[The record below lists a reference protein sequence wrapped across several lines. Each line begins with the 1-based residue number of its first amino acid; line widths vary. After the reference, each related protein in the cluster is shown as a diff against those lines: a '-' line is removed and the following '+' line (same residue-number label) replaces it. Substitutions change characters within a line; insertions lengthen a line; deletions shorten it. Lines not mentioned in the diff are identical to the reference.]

1 MERLYSQLLIIIVWS
16 ADILIFI
23 LSYIVLRGATVEMI
37 MGVLPNGKRDVAIK
51 AAITRHLW

>member
-37 MGVLPNGKRDVAIK
+37 MGVLPNGEKGCSNK
-51 AAITRHLW
+51 SCYH